1 MKSLSRSVVLYYCKS
16 QNFYISVVCFP
27 VYRILKKIIV
37 KKEKNEKEK
46 TDETGLCNFSGT

>member
-1 MKSLSRSVVLYYCKS
+1 MFSGVQDLK
-16 QNFYISVVCFP
+16 
-27 VYRILKKIIV
+27 KKIIV